1 MDSLQKCNPYAMVLK
16 MRIANYATFTN
27 LKPGRAKSHKWD
39 SVCEIIGIGRVG
51 SSFKKDWA
59 NNSDITEDFA
69 SVKEERAKR
78 YAEIQKKAHLISDAL
93 EKGDYSQPMTFEES
107 REEENKRKLKD
118 LFNSSNSTMMSFND
132 AVILPDDDLSDIE
145 DG

>member
-27 LKPGRAKSHKWD
+27 LKPGIAKSHKWD